1 MEFVSKDEII
11 QKMESL
17 NNGARLNLR
26 LARAFGAGAVIIELN
41 PSYKEKGQKKYLM
54 WWGQDE
60 VKAKS
65 KNPLLSSDKAKSIA
79 AWVADRA
86 PQWAV

>member
-1 MEFVSKDEII
+1 ME
-11 QKMESL
+11 KMESL
-17 NNGARLNLR
+17 NDGARLSFR
-26 LARAFGAGAVIIELN
+26 LNKAFGAGAVIIELN
-41 PSYKEKGQKKYLM
+41 PSYKEKGQKKYLL

-60 VKAKS
+60 VKAKAKS
-65 KNPLLSSDKAKSIA
+65 PLLSSDKAKSIA